1 MLDLCGHVIKP
12 RALGMLLT
20 LINQAVSS
28 GQGEAAQESHRS
40 LIYYTSQTILF
51 TNTLLLAGYL
61 PIISWAKSQAQGNGS
76 QGSF

>member
-1 MLDLCGHVIKP
+1 MWSCDKTQG
-12 RALGMLLT
+12 LGNVT
-20 LINQAVSS
+20 HSINQAVSS